1 MCWGII
7 VRKTLK
13 DIEFEIADLGF
24 DSAFERLY
32 SYKDEGCKVDKLIEK
47 LQKKQNAY
55 EKEYARVQKMCEYER
70 NAYKKG
76 HRFIGGIDEVGRGP
90 LAGPVVAACV
100 ILPENIFIEGI
111 NDSKQLSAEKRD
123 YLYDLIREKAIS
135 YGIGMVDEKMIDE
148 VNILNATYMA
158 MEAAVKQLKPQP
170 DLLLNDAVKLNNVEI
185 EQIPIIKG
193 DCLSISIA
201 AASIIAKVTRD
212 RLIEEMDSTY
222 PEYGFSKNK
231 GYGTKEHIEAI
242 KKYGICPIHRISF
255 TKNFV

>member
-1 MCWGII
+1 M
-7 VRKTLK
+7 RKNLK
-13 DIEFEIADLGF
+13 NIESEIADLGF

-47 LQKKQNAY
+47 LQKKKNAY
-55 EKEYARVQKMCEYER
+55 DKEYARVQKMSEYER

-76 HRFIGGIDEVGRGP
+76 HRFIAGIDEVGRGP

-123 YLYDLIREKAIS
+123 NLYDLIREKAIS

-158 MEAAVKQLKPQP
+158 MEAAIKQLKPQP
-170 DLLLNDAVKLNNVEI
+170 DLLLNDAVKLKNVEI

-193 DCLSISIA
+193 DSLSISIA

-212 RLIEEMDSTY
+212 RLIDEMDSTY

-242 KKYGICPIHRISF
+242 KKYGLCPIHRISF